1 MFIIRSTTTEI
12 NYLPGEFYMKKFAF
26 TLAELLVVVLIISVI
41 LVLFAPVLTKR
52 AKENFNAQN
61 VTQKEGKLFLY
72 NLADSNCAPA
82 ADGQK
87 SLDCNFIPDTN
98 TKSIGVVMLSAGGGG
113 AGASQTTVE
122 YGKKL
127 TVASTTA
134 QSSKTQELTI
144 TKEMKNVVVK
154 ELIGSGAGGGGA
166 SWSQNSGSPQ
176 SQADCDPYNALF
188 IPAAYNGTGG
198 KNTCVTKYNVGD
210 PNGPEMAS
218 SVKVVNAGGAT
229 CLANECCWK
238 GTTSSDCT
246 ASGSWSGH
254 STSYSGCTRTVCTW
268 HAANSSCQAWTPSGT
283 NTGSWR
289 LPTRTE
295 LQYWNYSS
303 NKLYLNL
310 GTAGLQFCDG
320 KGSFYGS
327 IYCSTLQNSCIG
339 AVFNTCESEGVWTQT
354 TSSSKEYYVYFLRK
368 GKFEELDG
376 LDALWAFSARCVL
389 DGSNGGITSNS
400 VHAGGGGG
408 GGAYIKNYTIPEHI
422 ISSNIGGKI
431 KLYSAAGGSGGN
443 SASSSG
449 SSANN
454 GTSGGTSYVE
464 VYAPDGTTLVWGL
477 RASGGNYGKGAT
489 SASYGSGGAQKATDS
504 CQIYENGIWTNTSCT
519 GTGLSGNN
527 GESITG
533 ANSDKTAKGGD
544 GAGSF
549 YNSQSAIGIAL
560 GGNSSNKNGVSATA
574 YGAGGGG
581 ATITFDSSNNPQK
594 GKGGSGANGV
604 AEITYDLIYQAAAG
618 GGGGGGAF
626 AHIENISVTPG
637 TTYTIRIGGG
647 GSGGAVANNGGDGGE
662 SKVIFGDK
670 TYSIS
675 GAKGGLTGTSATN
688 TQQVVH
694 GLGGL
699 GAEVNST
706 LNSYATSAKNGYRGE
721 DGTSVS
727 LGSAGGCGG
736 KSGIE
741 SAGGCGGLYDNGL
754 NCSATTTFG
763 SSAIFV
769 QPENIFNKQ
778 YGSAAAGG
786 GGGGWAYN
794 YSLYPNNPS
803 GGADGQNGYV
813 YVYWSK

>member
-1 MFIIRSTTTEI
+1 
-12 NYLPGEFYMKKFAF
+12 MKKFAF

-72 NLADSNCAPA
+72 NLADSNCVPA

-87 SLDCNFIPDTN
+87 SLDCNFLPDTN

-166 SWSQNSGSPQ
+166 GWSQNSGSPQ

-218 SVKVVNAGGAT
+218 SVTTANIIAGRAYCGG
-229 CLANECCWK
+229 NECCWTGK
-238 GTTSSDCT
+238 TSNNSCST
-246 ASGSWSGH
+246 SGSWYGGY
-254 STSYSGCTRTVCTW
+254 STSYSGCNRTVCTW
-268 HAANSSCQAWTPSGT
+268 YAANSSCKNWAPTG
-283 NTGSWR
+283 NNAGSWR
-289 LPTRTE
+289 LPTVTE
-295 LQYWNYSS
+295 VNAWGSIIKNETEG
-303 NKLYLNL
+303 NGKITRYLGIN
-310 GTAGLQFCDG
+310 GLQLCDYYSLDS
-320 KGSFYGS
+320 GSVYCYGTDELCQGVTGRK
-327 IYCSTLQNSCIG
+327 YCSPSSIWSENSGGSYYYSNFSGGWMQIYK
-339 AVFNTCESEGVWTQT
+339 T
-354 TSSSKEYYVYFLRK
+354 T
-368 GKFEELDG
+368 DPI
-376 LDALWAFSARCVL
+376 ATASARCVL

-431 KLYSAAGGSGGN
+431 KLYSAAGGGGGN

-449 SSANN
+449 SSASN

-675 GAKGGLTGTSATN
+675 GAKGGLTGTSATD

>member
-1 MFIIRSTTTEI
+1 
-12 NYLPGEFYMKKFAF
+12 MKKFAF

-210 PNGPEMAS
+210 PNGPEIANTVVIISTGLTETTCAS
-218 SVKVVNAGGAT
+218 NTNS
-229 CLANECCWK
+229 CCWQ
-238 GTTSSDCT
+238 GVTSSSCSAT
-246 ASGSWSGH
+246 GNWGEL
-254 STSYSGCTRTVCTW
+254 STSYSGCKRTVCTKY
-268 HAANSSCQAWTPSGT
+268 AANNSCKSWEPTGT
-283 NTGSWR
+283 KAGSWR
-289 LPTRTE
+289 LPTNIE
-295 LQYWNYSS
+295 L
-303 NKLYLNL
+303 
-310 GTAGLQFCDG
+310 AGW
-320 KGSFYGS
+320 KS
-327 IYCSTLQNSCIG
+327 IIES
-339 AVFNTCESEGVWTQT
+339 ESEGGGKISKYLGSNGLQLCDYASANYGSVKCNWNSNRCNGSYDDDCSPSYIW
-354 TSSSKEYYVYFLRK
+354 TSSNIIYNLMNGSFT
-368 GKFEELDG
+368 KFEHYAHDT
-376 LDALWAFSARCVL
+376 ASARCVL

-431 KLYSAAGGSGGN
+431 KLYSAAGGGGGN

-449 SSANN
+449 SSASN

-489 SASYGSGGAQKATDS
+489 SSSYGSGGAQKATDN

>member
-1 MFIIRSTTTEI
+1 MFIIRSSTTEI

-218 SVKVVNAGGAT
+218 SVLKFEAKGDVECPSNAS
-229 CLANECCWK
+229 NCCWQ
-238 GTTSSDCT
+238 GRTSAYCENT
-246 ASGSWSGH
+246 ASWGSL
-254 STSYSGCTRTVCTW
+254 STNYSGCNRTVCQW
-268 HAANSSCQAWTPSGT
+268 SAANVSCNNWAPKGT
-283 NTGSWR
+283 SVGSWR
-289 LPTRTE
+289 LPTRNE
-295 LQYWNYSS
+295 LEGWSNNISKVSTYLGSKGLQLCDYRTPFGSIRCYSS
-303 NKLYLNL
+303 NTGCKESY
-310 GTAGLQFCDG
+310 
-320 KGSFYGS
+320 KGSCNPEYLWS
-327 IYCSTLQNSCIG
+327 NNSNYY
-339 AVFNTCESEGVWTQT
+339 ANMVAGVLEV
-354 TSSSKEYYVYFLRK
+354 SNASGLSKYP
-368 GKFEELDG
+368 
-376 LDALWAFSARCVL
+376 FSARCVL

-431 KLYSAAGGSGGN
+431 KLYSAAGGGGGN

-519 GTGLSGNN
+519 GAGLSGNN

-637 TTYTIRIGGG
+637 TNYTIRIGGG

-675 GAKGGLTGTSATN
+675 GAKGGLTGTSATD